1 MTTRAR
7 KDGDRLQPLGLDGE
21 KKLQDILVDAK
32 VPRDQRDLVPLVC
45 DGSGVLAV
53 CGRTIAHRARVKPRT
68 AQVLRLT
75 TIARAGSSA
84 ASGWLP
90 PVT

>member
-1 MTTRAR
+1 ME
-7 KDGDRLQPLGLDGE
+7 GE

-32 VPRDQRDLVPLVC
+32 VPRDQRDLIPLVC
-45 DGSGVLAV
+45 DATGVIAV
-53 CGRTIAHRARVKPRT
+53 CGHTIAHRARITPRT
-68 AQVLRLT
+68 SQVLKLT
-75 TIARAGSSA
+75 TVHRAGRSA